1 MKTSILMAALI
12 AAGFGMPA
20 AMAQNVH
27 SDADKARV
35 EEQNMQQKETGAPSG
50 ASTERSDSSNSNA
63 TAARD
68 SADGNAAGKPSDKAP
83 GAGRTQNDAKAQ
95 DQSKADDEM
104 ARAENG
110 EAKKGNT
117 GNTPGQSQTGVG
129 HPENA
134 KTTGQGQGVKEQG
147 SGTANSGTAQDGSG
161 SAKSG
166 SANSGSSGDTANSG
180 NSNSGNSN
188 GAGSSSGTGA
198 RQ

>member
-1 MKTSILMAALI
+1 MKISILMGALV

-35 EEQNMQQKETGAPSG
+35 EEQTMQQKESGVTSG
-50 ASTERSDSSNSNA
+50 ASADRSDSKDAHAGAQPNRDPSSNA
-63 TAARD
+63 SVPGSDTANGNASAARNN
-68 SADGNAAGKPSDKAP
+68 ANGNAAGKRSDKTP

-104 ARAENG
+104 ARAVSG
-110 EAKKGNT
+110 EAKPGT
-117 GNTPGQSQTGVG
+117 GNTPGQSQTTVG

-147 SGTANSGTAQDGSG
+147 SGTANSG
-161 SAKSG
+161 SAKDG
-166 SANSGSSGDTANSG
+166 AANT
-180 NSNSGNSN
+180 
-188 GAGSSSGTGA
+188 GAGA